1 MALCCKHS
9 AAVQEGAGKRE
20 RERAMAH
27 PPPSPFSSCSRTH
40 DASFRMG
47 SARPLSRGGVTPLPT
62 PFRALR
68 RRPKGSLATG
78 LATEHVAFPR
88 SRLSCCQAREG
99 EAPNKRA
106 AALCSSLQEE
116 PLWAMVNLDVCV
128 RVHMFV
134 CVSVRVCE
142 CVRTHTHHPHHH
154 MHTHTHI
161 YVFGLIRFAW
171 LSRRLPSYVTLS
183 ITDRALGLYLRQRRT
198 TTRAWA
204 CVCVCV
210 CVTHCHLVSEL
221 QKCARVHALP
231 WLRIVPIP
239 ALQCILTMSGC
250 PHTCVCVC
258 VGFGSSLRPP
268 PRGGRPR
275 GW

>member
-1 MALCCKHS
+1 MC
-9 AAVQEGAGKRE
+9 
-20 RERAMAH
+20 AH
-27 PPPSPFSSCSRTH
+27 TLTILIITFT
-40 DASFRMG
+40 
-47 SARPLSRGGVTPLPT
+47 
-62 PFRALR
+62 
-68 RRPKGSLATG
+68 
-78 LATEHVAFPR
+78 
-88 SRLSCCQAREG
+88 Q
-99 EAPNKRA
+99 
-106 AALCSSLQEE
+106 
-116 PLWAMVNLDVCV
+116 
-128 RVHMFV
+128 
-134 CVSVRVCE
+134 
-142 CVRTHTHHPHHH
+142 
-154 MHTHTHI
+154 THI

-258 VGFGSSLRPP
+258 VWGSAPRSGPP
-268 PRGGRPR
+268 PGGGGLEVGSIGRSERSSPQFDNVARTRTCVCRVQTSTPR
-275 GW
+275 IFMACAIRSRAACFARARLLLVVPFRQFL

>member
-1 MALCCKHS
+1 MVMRVCRLCDVTSLTHTRISSFWCLRTTTMALCCKHS
-9 AAVQEGAGKRE
+9 AAVQEGAGE
-20 RERAMAH
+20 GRERAMAH

-134 CVSVRVCE
+134 CKCVSVRVCA
-142 CVRTHTHHPHHH
+142 HTHSPSSSSHA
-154 MHTHTHI
+154 HTHTHLR
-161 YVFGLIRFAW
+161 VRPNSIRVVKPQAPE
-171 LSRRLPSYVTLS
+171 LCYALHYGPS
-183 ITDRALGLYLRQRRT
+183 ART
-198 TTRAWA
+198 I
-204 CVCVCV
+204 
-210 CVTHCHLVSEL
+210 S
-221 QKCARVHALP
+221 
-231 WLRIVPIP
+231 
-239 ALQCILTMSGC
+239 
-250 PHTCVCVC
+250 
-258 VGFGSSLRPP
+258 
-268 PRGGRPR
+268 
-275 GW
+275 